1 MTRSRSSAATP
12 PSCSRSSEDVM
23 DEMKAVDLGQ
33 VMNTIRSSGRPNTVL
48 WQAPDSIAFV
58 ARGREFRSE
67 FHSDPSDEVMYMIKG
82 DMNLHYRTPEGEEKV
97 AVIKEGQIVHCPAGT
112 PHSPR
117 FSPDAFV
124 LVLERKR
131 RAGEDDRFTWFCEQ
145 CGAQLHQ
152 SVKHV
157 ADYRE
162 DPVSRAYEEFY
173 GSEQHRTC
181 DRRHDGRAASDRALR
196 RDGRLE
202 ARADDRFVDEA
213 LPDAQKTA
221 GVQHCQARAR
231 SSAAR
236 AAIDAAGRD
245 HDRVAAHGARPL
257 ERHRELGERHA
268 LDVGVRRVTRGQRLG
283 DGGEKAIAEHDQLA
297 GGARLHSEAEPRG
310 VHDREE
316 GPAIGDVHGDAAEAL
331 H

>member
-1 MTRSRSSAATP
+1 
-12 PSCSRSSEDVM
+12 M

-33 VMNTIRSSGRPNTVL
+33 VMSSIRASGRPNTVL

-82 DMNLHYRTPEGEEKV
+82 DMNLHYRTPEGDEKI
-97 AVIKEGQIVHCPAGT
+97 AVIREGQIVYCPAGT

-131 RAGEDDRFTWFCEQ
+131 RPDETDRFTWYCAK

-152 SVKHV
+152 SVKQV

-173 GSEQHRTC
+173 GSETNRTC
-181 DRRHDGRAASDRALR
+181 NRCGHVTPRPPA
-196 RDGRLE
+196 
-202 ARADDRFVDEA
+202 
-213 LPDAQKTA
+213 TA
-221 GVQHCQARAR
+221 
-231 SSAAR
+231 
-236 AAIDAAGRD
+236 
-245 HDRVAAHGARPL
+245 
-257 ERHRELGERHA
+257 
-268 LDVGVRRVTRGQRLG
+268 
-283 DGGEKAIAEHDQLA
+283 
-297 GGARLHSEAEPRG
+297 
-310 VHDREE
+310 
-316 GPAIGDVHGDAAEAL
+316 
-331 H
+331 